1 MLSQVE
7 PQEPTRDLG
16 KRLLSRAVQYLALAK
31 GLDKGVY
38 INTFL

>member
-16 KRLLSRAVQYLALAK
+16 KCLLSRAVQYLALAK

-38 INTFL
+38 IQY